1 LEMKNGLEKSL
12 VKEEKV
18 AKCLVPAKT
27 MLALPGT
34 RQMIINQAF
43 YQRESSKNPCC
54 PKIAAIWKYIGQEI
68 KMLLAARLTI

>member
-1 LEMKNGLEKSL
+1 MKNGLEKSL

-18 AKCLVPAKT
+18 VKGSVPAKT
-27 MLALPGT
+27 MLALPET

-43 YQRESSKNPCC
+43 YQRESRKNPYC
-54 PKIAAIWKYIGQEI
+54 PKIAAIWKYIDQQI